1 MSLQSYDVCG
11 HCNQI
16 LSEKALKEHRRL
28 YYDERSRVWI
38 TVDKSAVSPA
48 SSPFCLSPPGS
59 TAASDNHSEV
69 DSQLQDIML
78 SQSSCGH
85 PFEENLMDQENLMSS
100 KLISPPFDSAI
111 YRYYFKILCIINN
124 YNYGHAGDVEYWN
137 EDDLDFEHD
146 FLVDSDCEPPTPL
159 LDITSQDESLNREEQ
174 AVIWWVVAFT
184 CVFETLHSVSS
195 RAIGWLLHLLG
206 SLLHCLGHY
215 SQQIARIA
223 RAFPCTL
230 HQRSKYLEKKNVSF
244 IRSSI
249 CCLP

>member
-85 PFEENLMDQENLMSS
+85 SFEENLMDQENLMSS

-111 YRYYFKILCIINN
+111 TCIILKFYVLLIIIIMDMQVMLNT
-124 YNYGHAGDVEYWN
+124 GMRMTWTLSTIFWWIVIVSPQH
-137 EDDLDFEHD
+137 L
-146 FLVDSDCEPPTPL
+146 FLISHPKMRV
-159 LDITSQDESLNREEQ
+159 
-174 AVIWWVVAFT
+174 
-184 CVFETLHSVSS
+184 
-195 RAIGWLLHLLG
+195 
-206 SLLHCLGHY
+206 
-215 SQQIARIA
+215 
-223 RAFPCTL
+223 
-230 HQRSKYLEKKNVSF
+230 
-244 IRSSI
+244 
-249 CCLP
+249 